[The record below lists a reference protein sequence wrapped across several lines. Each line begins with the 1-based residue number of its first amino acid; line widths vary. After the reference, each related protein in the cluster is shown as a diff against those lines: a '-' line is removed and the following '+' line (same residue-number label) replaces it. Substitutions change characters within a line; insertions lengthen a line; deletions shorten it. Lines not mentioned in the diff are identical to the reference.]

1 MSSAWFYRRNAG
13 RVGVDDAEDDEVKKG
28 FGEQD
33 QWSIVHADAILP
45 ARQVGAYDESR
56 VIVRFGG
63 TQLEATATARGRER
77 AIAMA
82 LIKLG
87 EEALKS
93 FPPVFREEP
102 QDP

>member
-1 MSSAWFYRRNAG
+1 MKN
-13 RVGVDDAEDDEVKKG
+13 G
-28 FGEQD
+28 FGEPD
-33 QWSIVHADAILP
+33 KWTISHADAVLP
-45 ARQVGAYDESR
+45 ARQVGAYDQSR

-87 EEALKS
+87 EEALKA